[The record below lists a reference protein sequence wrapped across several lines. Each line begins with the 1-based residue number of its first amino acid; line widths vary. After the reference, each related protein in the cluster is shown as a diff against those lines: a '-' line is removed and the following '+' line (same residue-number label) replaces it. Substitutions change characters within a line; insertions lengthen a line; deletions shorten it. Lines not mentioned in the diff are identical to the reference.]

1 MKRPRSFLF
10 TSRHQSMPALVSCL
24 LGLIS
29 LVSTALM
36 IFETYENGGVAQV
49 RCGAV
54 VFICL
59 IFSLAG
65 LILAIYS
72 FSDQD
77 SYLITSV
84 LGVIFNGVVLT
95 VCFVLMYLGML
106 V

>member
-1 MKRPRSFLF
+1 MK
-10 TSRHQSMPALVSCL
+10 
-24 LGLIS
+24 
-29 LVSTALM
+29 TA
-36 IFETYENGGVAQV
+36 GWR
-49 RCGAV
+49 RCA
-54 VFICL
+54 
-59 IFSLAG
+59 AG